1 MIKIEAVTK
10 QYRSGKGIFDVS
22 FSVEE
27 GEVFGYLGPNG
38 AGKTTTIRVLMG
50 FLKADQGRSWVR
62 GFDSWRNPENIHE
75 DLGYIAGEIA
85 FFDDMDGRE
94 FLDFMHHM
102 RGTKDRRLEKK
113 LLERFELDPHNRIK
127 RMSKGMKQKLGVVAA
142 FMHNPSVY
150 ILDEPT
156 SGLDPLMQNE
166 FIHLVKEEKEVGK
179 TFLISSHSFTEIE
192 RTSDRAGVIR
202 EGRLVAVEN
211 VVDLKAKHQKTYSVT
226 VGKDAD
232 LQTLR
237 QSGLSLGRISNH
249 TVEVVVGDEYSQFLS
264 VLNRCTVTDLDVVA
278 QGLEQAFLKYYGEV
292 EPDESR
298 IVESQ
303 H

>member
-1 MIKIEAVTK
+1 MIQIDAVTK
-10 QYRSGKGIFDVS
+10 QYKSGKGIFDVG
-22 FSVEE
+22 FTVKE

-38 AGKTTTIRVLMG
+38 SGKTTTIRVLMG
-50 FLKADQGRSWVR
+50 FLKADQGKSKIR
-62 GFDSWRNPENIHE
+62 GVDSWLEPARIHA

-94 FLDFMHHM
+94 FLDFMHNM
-102 RGTKDRRLEKK
+102 RNTKDRRREAE
-113 LLERFELDPHNRIK
+113 LLERFELDPSSKIK

-142 FMHNPSVY
+142 FMHDPCVY
-150 ILDEPT
+150 VLDEPT

-166 FIHLVKEEKEVGK
+166 FIHLVREEKKAGK

-202 EGRLVAVEN
+202 EGRLVAVED
-211 VVDLKAKHQKTYSVT
+211 VAALKAAQQKKFVVSVA
-226 VGKDAD
+226 GDED
-232 LQTLR
+232 LETIR
-237 QSGLSLGRISNH
+237 QSGLKTGRISDH
-249 TVEVVVGDEYSQFLS
+249 TVEVTVGDEYQKFLA
-264 VLNRCTVTDLDVVA
+264 VLNRCTVTGLDVVV

-292 EPDESR
+292 AEDESDTD
-298 IVESQ
+298 ESQ